1 MAESV
6 YSKNGVPIR
15 LTDERWTHITEEHGE
30 LAGLRSEIM
39 ETVANLAEIFAGKRG
54 MACSPGGRTRQIPGG
69 RVPRIPAGRFYHHGV
84 SHPEGPHPASKATT
98 MAALAIEEYLRLLPS
113 LKQTGQGALWLSYD
127 AEADV
132 LYVNF
137 KKPSYATDSEL
148 TDDDVIIRYESE
160 EVIGLTILHASQR

>member
-1 MAESV
+1 
-6 YSKNGVPIR
+6 
-15 LTDERWTHITEEHGE
+15 
-30 LAGLRSEIM
+30 
-39 ETVANLAEIFAGKRG
+39 
-54 MACSPGGRTRQIPGG
+54 
-69 RVPRIPAGRFYHHGV
+69 
-84 SHPEGPHPASKATT
+84 

-113 LKQTGQGALWLSYD
+113 LKQTEQGSLWISYD

-148 TDDDVIIRYESE
+148 TDDDVIVRYEGE